1 MERLICAITD
11 PAGLHARPASKLVQF
26 ASSLQSKVTLIAGEK
41 SVDAK
46 SVLAVMTLGVPC
58 GAQITFEL
66 EGDTE
71 STDAMQLAE
80 FCDENL

>member
-26 ASSLQSKVTLIAGEK
+26 VSGLQSKVTLTAGDK

-46 SVLAVMTLGVPC
+46 SVLSVMTLGIPC
-58 GAQITFEL
+58 GERVTLEL
-66 EGDTE
+66 EGDTAAA
-71 STDAMQLAE
+71 DMAQLVE
-80 FCDENL
+80 FCGENL